1 MVECSGS
8 EATMMLRIS
17 GKSIDIGETFRS
29 RVEARIASTVKKYFT
44 GSTSGHV
51 TVSRDGPLYRT
62 DCVLHLSSG
71 VTLEATGAAHDVPAS
86 FEQSAERIEKR
97 LKRHKE
103 RLKDRG
109 AQDGAAEAGETPD
122 AAAAETMPTTVF
134 EAPDEETDA
143 SAFHP
148 VVVAETTAP
157 LHRLSVSQAVMK
169 LDLSGVPLLVFRHA
183 LTSRVNVVYRRHD
196 GTIGW
201 IDPPASGP
209 SEPNRRN

>member
-1 MVECSGS
+1 M
-8 EATMMLRIS
+8 TLRIS

-29 RVEARIASTVKKYFT
+29 RVEARIAGTVKKYFP
-44 GSTSGHV
+44 GGTSGHV

-86 FEQSAERIEKR
+86 FEQTAERIEKR
-97 LKRHKE
+97 LKRYKE
-103 RLKDRG
+103 RLKDRTAQNDTVAAG
-109 AQDGAAEAGETPD
+109 APPD
-122 AAAAETMPTTVF
+122 VADLSVETMPTTVF
-134 EAPDEETDA
+134 EAPDEEADA

-157 LHRLSVSQAVMK
+157 LHRLSVSEAVMK
-169 LDLSGVPLLVFRHA
+169 LDLSGAPLLVFRHA

-201 IDPPASGP
+201 VDPSVSGP
-209 SEPNRRN
+209 SEANRRN

>member
-1 MVECSGS
+1 M
-8 EATMMLRIS
+8 TLRIS

-29 RVEARIASTVKKYFT
+29 RVEARIASTVNKYFP
-44 GSTSGHV
+44 GGTSGHV

-86 FEQSAERIEKR
+86 FEQTAERIEKR
-97 LKRHKE
+97 LKRYKE
-103 RLKDRG
+103 RLRDRA
-109 AQDGAAEAGETPD
+109 AQNAAAETAAPD
-122 AAAAETMPTTVF
+122 ADVADSSVETMPTTVF
-134 EAPDEETDA
+134 EAPDEEADGR
-143 SAFHP
+143 AFHP

-157 LHRLSVSQAVMK
+157 LHRLSVSEAVMK
-169 LDLSGVPLLVFRHA
+169 LDLSGPPLLVFRHA

-201 IDPPASGP
+201 VDPPASGP